1 VFRSCALL
9 IVLLLAGCSKE
20 PPKPR
25 LRVLGEGFIGQHSV
39 TLREEISPRSPDA
52 ATLHFGD
59 KVEIVERRRSFL
71 RVRSGDGKL
80 GWLNARYLIS
90 AQQMEEI
97 ENLAQQHRETP
108 RLGQAK
114 VFDALNVHNIPNRQ
128 SPSFAQIPAAGIV
141 DVLAYQLAPRSA
153 YRAPNLIEDPRKKR
167 PARRREKAPQTDEL
181 PPPPAP
187 APPPPPEDWL
197 ELSKSRLEP
206 EEEAPKPP
214 VRMDDW
220 TLVRLDDGK
229 VGWALSS
236 MLVMAIPDE
245 VAQYSEGHRIMGYWP
260 VGELRDGDGSH
271 QHWLWITRAD
281 KNSPYVF
288 DGFRVF
294 MYSARRKRY
303 EQAYREKNVRGFLPV
318 EVVQPGSKKDYLS
331 EFTIVSENEIG
342 QKIRRRF
349 AFLGYMVQKLGEEVL
364 GPAGS

>member
-1 VFRSCALL
+1 MFRSFL
-9 IVLLLAGCSKE
+9 ILLALFVQACSKE

-25 LRVLGEGFIGQHSV
+25 IRVIGEGFIGEHSI
-39 TLREEISPRSPDA
+39 TLREEISPRSPAA

-59 KVEIVERRRSFL
+59 AVEIVERRRSFL
-71 RVRSGDGKL
+71 RVRSKDGQM

-90 AQQMEEI
+90 REQLEQI
-97 ENLAQQHRETP
+97 ESLAKQHRDTP
-108 RLGQAK
+108 RLGEAK
-114 VFDALNVHNIPNRQ
+114 VYDTLNVHNLPNRQ
-128 SPSFAQIPAAGIV
+128 SPSFAQISPGQLV
-141 DVLAYQLAPRSA
+141 DVLEYRLAPREA

-167 PARRREKAPQTDEL
+167 PVRKRERAPQTDKL
-181 PPPPAP
+181 PPPPSP

-197 ELSKSRLEP
+197 ELSKTELREP
-206 EEEAPKPP
+206 EEPKPP

-260 VGELRDGDGSH
+260 VGEVRDGETTH
-271 QHWLWITRAD
+271 KHWLWITRAD
-281 KNSPYVF
+281 RNSPYIF

-294 MYSARRKRY
+294 MYSVKRRRY
-303 EQAYREKNVRGFLPV
+303 EQAYREKKVRGFLPV
-318 EVVQPGSKKDYLS
+318 EVVRPGSKKDFLS
-331 EFTIVSENEIG
+331 EFTIISENDQG

-364 GPAGS
+364 EPPGS